1 MPRRSSRLS
10 RSSAAW
16 LARQRRDPYAGRAVS
31 RAYFKLE
38 QLDARFRI
46 TGRDKA
52 VLELGAAPG
61 GWTQYL
67 GPRCRVVVACDLLP
81 LATVPAGVRDVV
93 GDAREA
99 STQRR
104 ILATAGASEA
114 RPFDVV
120 LSDMAPNITGN
131 RVRDQALTLELVE
144 CTLDLAERWLRP
156 RGRVVVK
163 TFHGAGFDDLVRDM
177 RARFADVV
185 MAKPGASRGGSREVY
200 ATGRYGV
207 E

>member
-1 MPRRSSRLS
+1 MTRRSK
-10 RSSAAW
+10 SSAAW
-16 LARQRRDPYAGRAVS
+16 LARQRRDPYTGRAVS

-38 QLDARFRI
+38 QLDARFRL
-46 TGRDKA
+46 TAPDKT

-67 GPRCRVVVACDLLP
+67 GTRCRLVVACDLLP
-81 LATVPAGVRDVV
+81 LATVPTGVRAVV
-93 GDAREA
+93 GDAREP
-99 STQRR
+99 SVRQR
-104 ILATAGASEA
+104 ILATASAAED

-120 LSDMAPNITGN
+120 LSDMAPNMSGN
-131 RVRDQALTLELVE
+131 RVRDQAVALELVE
-144 CTLDLAERWLRP
+144 CTLELAERWLRP

-163 TFHGAGFDDLVRDM
+163 AFHGAGFEDLVRNM
-177 RARFADVV
+177 RGRFEDVV
-185 MAKPGASRGGSREVY
+185 VAKPRASRGGSREVY

>member
-1 MPRRSSRLS
+1 MTRRSK
-10 RSSAAW
+10 SSGAW

-38 QLDARFRI
+38 QLDSRFRL
-46 TGRDKA
+46 TGRDKV

-67 GPRCRVVVACDLLP
+67 GPRCRLVVACDLLP
-81 LATVPAGVRDVV
+81 LAAVPAGVRAVV
-93 GDAREA
+93 GDARES

-104 ILATAGASEA
+104 ILATAGVPED
-114 RPFDVV
+114 RPFELV
-120 LSDMAPNITGN
+120 LSDMAPNMSGN

-163 TFHGAGFDDLVRDM
+163 TFHGAGFDDLVRDL
-177 RARFADVV
+177 RVRFADVV
-185 MAKPGASRGGSREVY
+185 LAKPGASRGGSREVY
-200 ATGRYGV
+200 AIGRYGV